1 MLEEVKSKLL
11 ESPDSIQHILET
23 FGFDKVRIRN
33 NEIRCAFEHGGNPTA
48 IVIRLINNDGLFVT
62 DYKNNTSYD
71 LITYLVKVKNIKFK
85 DVLDVIKQETGIVS
99 LYNYKRKVGLFGG
112 LYDNIRKQKD
122 DIDVQTYP
130 EEILQKYESTPNLL
144 WLNDGISLDT
154 QRKWNVGYDV
164 DSQRITFPI
173 RTPTGEIMAIK
184 GRANFELSEFEP
196 KYLYLRNGPM
206 SQTLFGFSENFES
219 LYEGDILIF
228 ESEKSVL
235 KLDSWGYNN
244 AVALGS
250 NSLSTTQAKLLMSL
264 NPKSITFMLDNNLPL
279 ENTKRNLEVLQAFC
293 KMRTLD
299 IKFWNWE
306 YNFDLDEKMAPCDSS
321 KEEFIYILE
330 NETEDVSKLST
341 IQDELEVKK

>member
-11 ESPDSIQHILET
+11 ESPESIQHILET
-23 FGFDKVRIRN
+23 FGFDNVRIRN
-33 NEIRCAFEHGGNPTA
+33 NEIRCAFEHGTNPTA
-48 IVIRLINNDGLFVT
+48 VVIRLRDNDELFVK
-62 DYKNNTSYD
+62 DYRNNTCYD
-71 LITYLVKVKNIKFK
+71 FITYLVKVKNIKFK
-85 DVLDVIKQETGIVS
+85 DVLSAIKQETGIVS

-122 DIDVQTYP
+122 ETEVQTYSEDVL
-130 EEILQKYESTPNLL
+130 EEYERLPNLL
-144 WLNDGISLDT
+144 WLRDGISLDV
-154 QRKWNVGYDV
+154 QRKWNVGYDIE
-164 DSQRITFPI
+164 SQRITFPI

-184 GRANFELSEFEP
+184 GRANFELSELEP

-206 SQTLFGFSENFES
+206 SQTIFGFSENFDD
-219 LYEGDILIF
+219 LYDGDILVF

-264 NPKSITFMLDNNLPL
+264 NPKSITFMLDNSLPL
-279 ENTKRNLEVLQAFC
+279 ENTKRNVEVLQAFC

-299 IKFWNWE
+299 IKFWNWT
-306 YNFDLDEKMAPCDSS
+306 YNLDLDEKAAPCDSS

-330 NETEDVSKLST
+330 NEIEDANKLPT
-341 IQDELEVKK
+341 IQNELEDEL

>member
-1 MLEEVKSKLL
+1 MLEEIKSKLL
-11 ESPDSIQHILET
+11 EEPESIQHILET

-33 NEIRCAFEHGGNPTA
+33 NEIRCAFEYGSNPTA
-48 IVIRLINNDGLFVT
+48 VVIRLRGNDGLFVN
-62 DYKNNTSYD
+62 DYRNNTCYD

-85 DVLDVIKQETGIVS
+85 NVLDAIKQETGIVS

-122 DIDVQTYP
+122 DTDIKTYS
-130 EEILQKYESTPNLL
+130 EDILQEYENTPNLL
-144 WLNDGISLDT
+144 WLNDGISLDV

-164 DSQRITFPI
+164 DSQRITLPI

-184 GRANFELSEFEP
+184 GRANFETSEFEP

-206 SQTLFGFSENFES
+206 SQTLFGFSENFDT
-219 LYEGDILIF
+219 LYEGSILIF

-250 NSLSTTQAKLLMSL
+250 NSLSTTQAKLLISL
-264 NPKSITFMLDNNLPL
+264 NPKSVTFMLDNSLPL
-279 ENTKRNLEVLQAFC
+279 ENTQRNIEVLQTFC

-299 IKFWNWE
+299 IKFWNWT
-306 YNFDLDEKMAPCDSS
+306 YNLDLDEKAAPCDSS

-330 NETEDVSKLST
+330 NEIEDAGILST
-341 IQDELEVKK
+341 IQYELEDVI

>member
-1 MLEEVKSKLL
+1 MLKELKSKLL
-11 ESPDSIQHILET
+11 ENPESIQHILET

-33 NEIRCAFEHGGNPTA
+33 NEIRCAFEYGTNPTA
-48 IVIRLINNDGLFVT
+48 IVIKLRDNDELFVN
-62 DYKNNTSYD
+62 DYRNNTCYD

-85 DVLDVIKQETGIVS
+85 DVLDTIKRETGIVS
-99 LYNYKRKVGLFGG
+99 LYNYKRKVGPFAGI
-112 LYDNIRKQKD
+112 YDNIKRCKD
-122 DIDVQTYP
+122 EIYMQTYP
-130 EEILQKYESTPNLL
+130 ENILQEYENTPNLL
-144 WLNDGISLDT
+144 WLNDGISLKV
-154 QRKWNVGYDV
+154 QRKWNIGYDV

-184 GRANFELSEFEP
+184 GRANFALSEFEP

-206 SQTLFGFSENFES
+206 SQTLFGFSENFDA
-219 LYEGDILIF
+219 LYEGDVLIF

-250 NSLSTTQAKLLMSL
+250 NSLSTTQAKLMMSL

-279 ENTKRNLEVLQAFC
+279 ENTKRNAEVLQAFC

-299 IKFWNWE
+299 IKFWNWT
-306 YNFDLDEKMAPCDSS
+306 YNLDLDEKAAPCDGSR
-321 KEEFIYILE
+321 EEFIYILE
-330 NETEDVSKLST
+330 NETEDICKL
-341 IQDELEVKK
+341 IDNNL

>member
-1 MLEEVKSKLL
+1 MNDRAVSVLEQYDFVVERTWKGRG
-11 ESPDSIQHILET
+11 SILFETKDGIYILKEYK
-23 FGFDKVRIRN
+23 GF
-33 NEIRCAFEHGGNPTA
+33 
-48 IVIRLINNDGLFVT
+48 
-62 DYKNNTSYD
+62 
-71 LITYLVKVKNIKFK
+71 
-85 DVLDVIKQETGIVS
+85 
-99 LYNYKRKVGLFGG
+99 
-112 LYDNIRKQKD
+112 
-122 DIDVQTYP
+122 
-130 EEILQKYESTPNLL
+130 PNLL
-144 WLNDGISLDT
+144 WLKDGISIIT

-196 KYLYLRNGPM
+196 KYLFLKQGPM
-206 SQTLFGFSENFES
+206 SQTLFGFSESYES
-219 LYEGDILIF
+219 LYDGDILIF

-264 NPKSITFMLDNNLPL
+264 NPKSITFMLDNSLPL
-279 ENTKRNLEVLQAFC
+279 ENTKRNVEILQAFC

-299 IKFWNWE
+299 IKFWNWT
-306 YNFDLDEKMAPCDSS
+306 YNLDLEDKAAPCDGS

-330 NETEDVSKLST
+330 NEIEDSCALCVMET
-341 IQDELEVKK
+341 NRM

>member
-11 ESPDSIQHILET
+11 ENPESIQHILET
-23 FGFDKVRIRN
+23 FGFDKVRINN
-33 NEIRCAFEHGGNPTA
+33 NEIRCAFEHGTNPTA
-48 IVIRLINNDGLFVT
+48 VVIKLRDNDGLFVK
-62 DYKNNTSYD
+62 DYRNNTCYD

-85 DVLDVIKQETGIVS
+85 DVLNVIKQETGIVS
-99 LYNYKRKVGLFGG
+99 LYNYKRKIGLFGG

-122 DIDVQTYP
+122 DMEIKVYSED
-130 EEILQKYESTPNLL
+130 ILQDYENSPNLL
-144 WLNDGISLDT
+144 WLKDGISLAV

-196 KYLYLRNGPM
+196 KYLYLYNGPM
-206 SQTLFGFSENFES
+206 SQTLFGFSENFEY
-219 LYEGDILIF
+219 LYEGNILVF

-264 NPKSITFMLDNNLPL
+264 NPRSITFMLDNNLPL
-279 ENTKRNLEVLQAFC
+279 ENTKRNVEVLQAFC

-299 IKFWNWE
+299 IKYWNWE
-306 YNFDLDEKMAPCDSS
+306 YNLDLDEKMAPCDDS

-330 NETEDVSKLST
+330 NEIEDASELMK
-341 IQDELEVKK
+341 IQDELEEEL